1 MILDIISNRQFV
13 VKNTYYD
20 NKKFTIL
27 VGHENSTD
35 ELFFVHIKLTD
46 EKVAKAHDD
55 EPLINAEFKEIEIKT
70 KFNEKIWTTL
80 FGNLFVFHSSLFL
93 LTSTLK

>member
-1 MILDIISNRQFV
+1 MITKSLQVQSV
-13 VKNTYYD
+13 MKTH
-20 NKKFTIL
+20 L
-27 VGHENSTD
+27 MSC
-35 ELFFVHIKLTD
+35 FFVHIKLTD